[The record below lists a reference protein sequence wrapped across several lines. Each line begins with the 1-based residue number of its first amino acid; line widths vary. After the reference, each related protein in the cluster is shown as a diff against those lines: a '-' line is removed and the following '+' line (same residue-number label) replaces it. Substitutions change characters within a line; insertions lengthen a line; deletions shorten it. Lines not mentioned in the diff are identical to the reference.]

1 MTTFSVFVLGSP
13 QVVAPLGGARSSKFL
28 RQTFQFP
35 YLPRQAQATGFLAG
49 APGARTNA
57 MSVLSLE
64 LRAWLAPGLAGC
76 VANADARG
84 QPTISRIWAA
94 RALPDSDSLELYL
107 RRPNA
112 ERFLANLAHNGR
124 AAANLIEV
132 TSYRSR
138 AFKGACA
145 LSETPLDHTFLDS
158 CLIAMN
164 EAFVRVGMPDDAVQ
178 QMLAWS
184 HAQHPWLAL
193 SLSVDAVF
201 DQSPKKGAGARL

>member
-1 MTTFSVFVLGSP
+1 
-13 QVVAPLGGARSSKFL
+13 
-28 RQTFQFP
+28 
-35 YLPRQAQATGFLAG
+35 
-49 APGARTNA
+49 

-64 LRAWLAPGLAGC
+64 LRAWLLPGLAGC

-84 QPTISRIWAA
+84 QPAISRVWAA
-94 RALPDSDSLELYL
+94 RALPGHDALELYV
-107 RRPNA
+107 RRPSA

-145 LSETPLDHTFLDS
+145 LSEAPLDETFLDT

-164 EAFVRVGMPDDAVQ
+164 DAFVRVGMPANAVQ

-184 HAQHPWLAL
+184 NAQRPWVAL